1 MCSGTR
7 THVIVDYTSSAAVKE
22 RICLSAR
29 NSPPKYGFK
38 HMVATVNVP
47 FSGCETSAPPCE
59 KTFVTVKGPDHRD
72 FNFPG
77 KSFSQELNRRTC
89 CPAVNSFLVM
99 CLSCQAL
106 VFSL

>member
-1 MCSGTR
+1 M
-7 THVIVDYTSSAAVKE
+7 
-22 RICLSAR
+22 
-29 NSPPKYGFK
+29 
-38 HMVATVNVP
+38 NVP

-59 KTFVTVKGPDHRD
+59 KTFVTMKGPDHPD

-77 KSFSQELNRRTC
+77 NSFRRELNRRTC
-89 CPAVNSFLVM
+89 CPAVNSFQVM

>member
-1 MCSGTR
+1 M
-7 THVIVDYTSSAAVKE
+7 
-22 RICLSAR
+22 
-29 NSPPKYGFK
+29 
-38 HMVATVNVP
+38 NVP
-47 FSGCETSAPPCE
+47 FSGWETSAPPWE
-59 KTFVTVKGPDHRD
+59 KNFVTVKGSDHRD

-77 KSFSQELNRRTC
+77 KSFRRELNSRTC